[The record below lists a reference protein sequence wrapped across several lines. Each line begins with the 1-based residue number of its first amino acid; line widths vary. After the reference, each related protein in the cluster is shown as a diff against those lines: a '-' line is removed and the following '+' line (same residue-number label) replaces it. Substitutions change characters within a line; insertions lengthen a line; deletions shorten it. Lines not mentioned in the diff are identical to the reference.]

1 MKQQATNKRK
11 AGRPVKVVGRRVGN
25 KSYTLFEDQQH
36 VSADFVRAAVDEA
49 LRLKNAMEFG
59 AFVWTGI

>member
-1 MKQQATNKRK
+1 MEKRK
-11 AGRPVKVVGRRVGN
+11 AGRPVKTAGRRVGN

-49 LRLKNAMEFG
+49 IRQKEFLHFG
-59 AFVWTGI
+59 LHVCAHP